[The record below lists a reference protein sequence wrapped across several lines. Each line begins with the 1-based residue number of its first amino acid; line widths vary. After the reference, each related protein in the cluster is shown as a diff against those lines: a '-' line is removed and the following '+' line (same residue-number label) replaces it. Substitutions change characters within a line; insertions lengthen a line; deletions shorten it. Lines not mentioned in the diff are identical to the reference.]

1 MNELKKQDEQSEQE
15 EKIEYHYGFYGAVHI
30 EYDKEGS
37 GLAFFQEYELG
48 DKPVRL
54 DMLII
59 NKSSENKLT
68 DPIGKFFKK
77 YNVIEYKSPE
87 DSLSVDDFYKVQAYA
102 CLYKGL
108 GRKVN
113 EIPVDTL
120 TVSIFRHS
128 YPAKMFS
135 ELKRLG
141 LKVEETC
148 PGIYIVTGAVCIPAQ
163 VIVMSRLSAS
173 GYEAF
178 KILVKNAKREN
189 VRTFLDNAPNNE
201 YKDAVLRVSVA
212 LNSLL
217 YETLKGDSEAMQT
230 LERVL
235 RNLFQDK
242 IDAELAAERAEGIAE
257 GRAEGKAEGRAEGK
271 AEGRAEGKAEGRA
284 EGRAEGIAKAHK
296 DFIQRLIAIG
306 WSSKD
311 AAEFVGEV

>member
-30 EYDKEGS
+30 AYDKEGS

-68 DPIGKFFKK
+68 DPIWKFFKK

-102 CLYKGL
+102 CLYKGM
-108 GRKVN
+108 GSKVN
-113 EIPVDTL
+113 EIPADTL

-178 KILVKNAKREN
+178 KILVKNAKRED
-189 VRTFLDNAPNNE
+189 VRTFLNNAPSNE
-201 YKDAVLRVSVA
+201 YTEAVLRVSA
-212 LNSLL
+212 AINSLL
-217 YETLKGDSEAMQT
+217 YESLKGDNDAMQKLET
-230 LERVL
+230 LM

-271 AEGRAEGKAEGRA
+271 AEGRAEG
-284 EGRAEGIAKAHK
+284 IAKAHK

-311 AAEFVGEV
+311 AAEFVGKV